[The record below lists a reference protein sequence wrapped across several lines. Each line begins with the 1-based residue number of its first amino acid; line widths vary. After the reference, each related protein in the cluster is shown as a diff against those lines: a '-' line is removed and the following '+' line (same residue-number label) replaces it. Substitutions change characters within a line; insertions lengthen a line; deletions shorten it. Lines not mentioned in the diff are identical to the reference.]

1 MGIAEQKLSPTE
13 RRDIALTLL
22 PGAKDAAKG
31 RLQAKCPFHSD
42 KNPSF
47 YYSWQEDWYR
57 CYGCDERGD
66 LCRLYGRLHNLDD
79 KDGFREFA
87 RRYMG
92 GVEAKGK
99 RGYET
104 PPPPKPAVPPD
115 RFTPGDPPHAPD
127 VWADRALKFA
137 DYAHDQIFDPAN
149 AAALDYL
156 HGRGLTDETIRRF
169 RLGWNPKDYFR
180 PRQAWGLPAEKKPN
194 GNWRHLRLAM
204 GWVIP
209 TIVDGRVWRLKIRQT
224 PETLRNPDE
233 AKYLQV
239 PGGSQRTW
247 LLCPGRRVFVL
258 VETEFDALLVFQ
270 AAGDLVG
277 VVPFGSASAKPDQA
291 VFPLL
296 QKASLL
302 INALDFDKAGGV
314 NTGWW
319 AKHFGHNHERCP
331 PPEGK
336 DLGDYVQAGGDLR
349 AWILACL
356 PSPLR
361 NVMLEKRPDDN
372 MPDSLNEQ
380 AASADKMPDSLNEQT
395 ASADKMSDS
404 LESVPEVARPV
415 YTVSENQQAIPDVE
429 ERMGREIE
437 DPDLRK
443 NALELSLLLRVTPE
457 ITAVAYPGGGMGLRW
472 PSGWDRDP
480 NNDARLC
487 RVSRLFF
494 SEVGDAYSRYVRLQV
509 VSPDKMPGPMRG
521 GA

>member
-31 RLQAKCPFHSD
+31 RLQAKCPFHGD
-42 KNPSF
+42 TNPSF

-87 RRYMG
+87 RRYLG
-92 GVEAKGK
+92 GIEAKGR

-104 PPPPKPAVPPD
+104 PPPPKPAVAPD
-115 RFTPGDPPHAPD
+115 RFKPGDPPHAPD

-149 AAALDYL
+149 AMALDYL
-156 HGRGLTDETIRRF
+156 CGRGLTEETVRRF

-180 PRQAWGLPAEKKPN
+180 PRQAWGLSAEKKPN
-194 GNWRHLRLAM
+194 GRWKHIRLAM

-209 TIVDGRVWRLKIRQT
+209 TIVDGQVWRLKIRQT
-224 PETLRNPDE
+224 PEALLDPE
-233 AKYLQV
+233 AAKYLQV

-247 LLCPGRRVFVL
+247 VIGCDRQVFVL
-258 VETEFDALLVFQ
+258 VETEFDALLVLQ

-277 VVPFGSASAKPDQA
+277 AVPFGSASAKPDRA
-291 VFPLL
+291 AFPLL
-296 QKASLL
+296 HNASLL

-319 AKHFGHNHERCP
+319 AQHFGHNHERCP

-361 NVMLEKRPDDN
+361 RVMLDAANDKTTHALNETPV
-372 MPDSLNEQ
+372 SLNDPVPSIAKPVPRTEN
-380 AASADKMPDSLNEQT
+380 SALPL
-395 ASADKMSDS
+395 SD
-404 LESVPEVARPV
+404 V
-415 YTVSENQQAIPDVE
+415 DV
-429 ERMGREIE
+429 RMGREIK
-437 DPDLRK
+437 DPALRK
-443 NALELSLLLRVTPE
+443 NTLELSLLLRVTPE

-480 NNDARLC
+480 RNDARLC
-487 RVSRLFF
+487 RVSRLLM
-494 SEVGDAYSRYVRLQV
+494 SEAGDAYSRYVRLQV
-509 VSPDKMPGPMRG
+509 VSPDTMPGPVRG
-521 GA
+521 GT